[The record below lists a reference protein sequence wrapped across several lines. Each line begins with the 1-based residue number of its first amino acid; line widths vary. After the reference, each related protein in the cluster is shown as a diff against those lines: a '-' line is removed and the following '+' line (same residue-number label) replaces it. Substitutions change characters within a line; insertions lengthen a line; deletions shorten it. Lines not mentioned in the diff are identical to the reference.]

1 MYTYFPHTHI
11 CAIIIIKEKGTINLS
26 WGEDMDMGGAERN
39 YLERVAGTKYVIDV
53 IIFQLKHILLK
64 ERNNSILLGF
74 RKLIR
79 TQSMYFF

>member
-1 MYTYFPHTHI
+1 
-11 CAIIIIKEKGTINLS
+11 
-26 WGEDMDMGGAERN
+26 MGGVERN

-79 TQSMYFF
+79 TQSIYFF

>member
-1 MYTYFPHTHI
+1 
-11 CAIIIIKEKGTINLS
+11 
-26 WGEDMDMGGAERN
+26 MGGVERN

-53 IIFQLKHILLK
+53 IIFQLKHMLLK

-79 TQSMYFF
+79 TQSMYFFWPTQKQQNIA